1 LNLEYRIVDVFTDRP
16 FGGNPLAVFP
26 EADGIPSE
34 LMQRIARELNLSET
48 TFVLPP
54 GDPEND
60 FRVRIFT
67 PAREIP
73 MAGHPTVGT
82 AFVLSLDGQ
91 IPGDRGLIDEVGHT
105 HVTFEEGVGP
115 IAVEITPTPTGPGVI
130 WMDQPL
136 PELAAPRDDRA
147 EVAETL
153 GLDEAD
159 LDPELPLQVASAG
172 VPYLYVPLRDLDA
185 LDRATLRLDLWR
197 KRLEGTNAQ
206 DLFLLARETDD
217 PDLTVR
223 ARMFAPAFGIPEDPA
238 TGSATGPLGAY
249 LLEHGA
255 AHGPD
260 DGGVIRMRSGQGFEM
275 GRPSLLEIE
284 LHLEHE
290 SEHERLARVR
300 VGGNSVSMGSGRFEL
315 QD

>member
-1 LNLEYRIVDVFTDRP
+1 MNLEYRIVDVFTDRP

-26 EADGIPSE
+26 RGEGIPSE
-34 LMQRIARELNLSET
+34 LMQQIARELNLSET

-54 GDPEND
+54 DDPRHD

-67 PAREIP
+67 PAKEIP

-82 AFVLSLDGQ
+82 AFVLTLEDR
-91 IPGDRGLIDEVGHT
+91 IPDERGLIDETGHT

-136 PELAAPRDDRA
+136 PELSPPRDDRA
-147 EVAETL
+147 EVAELL
-153 GLDEAD
+153 GLGTSD
-159 LDPELPLQVASAG
+159 LDPDLPVQVASAG
-172 VPYLYVPLRDLDA
+172 IPYLYVPLRGLDA
-185 LDRATLRLDLWR
+185 LERATLRLDLWR
-197 KRLEGTNAQ
+197 KRLEGTEAQ
-206 DLFLLARETDD
+206 DLFLSTRETDD
-217 PDLTVR
+217 LDLTVR

-249 LLEHGA
+249 LFEHGVA
-255 AHGPD
+255 ADPD
-260 DGGVIRMRSGQGFEM
+260 EAGVIRMRTGQGFEM
-275 GRPSLLEIE
+275 GRPGLLDIE
-284 LHLEHE
+284 LHVGDQGLT
-290 SEHERLARVR
+290 RVR
-300 VGGNSVSMGSGRFEL
+300 VGGTSVSIGSGRFEL